1 MTKYKDTKS
10 TSKQVGQ
17 TRDEKGRITGGRP
30 PVGFHTNP
38 ENRSNGRWK
47 AENSISYNYHK
58 FMGMNPVEFDEYVP
72 QTMAQKMAYDMV
84 KNGSARRAD
93 VIKEITDR
101 TEGKVPQS
109 IDMTTDGEKI
119 NNPYSSLTLDE
130 LKKLAGK

>member
-1 MTKYKDTKS
+1 MTKDKNTKS

-17 TRDEKGRITGGRP
+17 TRDEKGRITGGIP

-58 FMGMNPVEFDEYVP
+58 FMEMNPAEFDEYVP

-84 KNGSARRAD
+84 KNGTARRAD

-101 TEGKVPQS
+101 TEGKASQA
-109 IDMTTDGEKI
+109 IDVTSNGETI
-119 NNPYSSLTLDE
+119 GATLVFEDKPTE
-130 LKKLAGK
+130 A